1 MFFLSASWLGCL
13 TRKQERHTNSS
24 GCLGNTR
31 SLPSVLSSWSVAS
44 SSSGSSSTTRRSLR
58 MTSRLASTSSSSGS
72 SSSSS
77 SSPSPD
83 FSTTAA
89 GDAVR
94 ISSTSASA
102 SSSSSS
108 RTTRSSSSS
117 ASGST
122 SISSSASRRRCRRRG
137 RPPRPPHRPRLRGP
151 RPPRLRLWLSSW
163 SPLCRGSI
171 DGSRDRSIAVK
182 RPPVRVRSDRVGGP
196 GRAGP
201 GVFGAISQARVARQA
216 TRSLLDPQGQSPPL
230 TAHPPL
236 LLQCFLLF
244 SNVRGVGDCAVH

>member
-89 GDAVR
+89 GEAVR
-94 ISSTSASA
+94 ISSTSTSASA

-108 RTTRSSSSS
+108 SRTARSSSSS
-117 ASGST
+117 SSGVDFDVFERV
-122 SISSSASRRRCRRRG
+122 RRRCRRRG
-137 RPPRPPHRPRLRGP
+137 RPPRRPHRP
-151 RPPRLRLWLSSW
+151 SS
-163 SPLCRGSI
+163 SGASARHVFDFGFLLGRPLCRGSI
-171 DGSRDRSIAVK
+171 DGSRDRSIAVNAAPGQASVGPK
-182 RPPVRVRSDRVGGP
+182 SGVRG
-196 GRAGP
+196 GRALGSLAPSRRP
-201 GVFGAISQARVARQA
+201 G
-216 TRSLLDPQGQSPPL
+216 
-230 TAHPPL
+230 
-236 LLQCFLLF
+236 
-244 SNVRGVGDCAVH
+244 